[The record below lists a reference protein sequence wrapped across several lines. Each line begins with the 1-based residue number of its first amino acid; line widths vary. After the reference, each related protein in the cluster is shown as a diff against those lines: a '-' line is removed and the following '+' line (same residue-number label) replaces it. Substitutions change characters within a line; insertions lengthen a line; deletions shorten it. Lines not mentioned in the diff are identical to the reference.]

1 VIKVTF
7 SCSTNPHFTQ
17 GVTANVQLKSSIPID
32 AKVEISLKGF
42 VLRVKAE
49 IAKSFQF
56 SSSYKKMLNFMALYW
71 PQG

>member
-1 VIKVTF
+1 VIEVTF

-17 GVTANVQLKSSIPID
+17 GVATNVQLKSSIPIG

-49 IAKSFQF
+49 IAKPFQF
-56 SSSYKKMLNFMALYW
+56 SSSYK
-71 PQG
+71 